1 MTTTNSQGPEK
12 SALVDVNAAID
23 RAKQPWNPVASH
35 VDNEAAY
42 RDRFILAAEV
52 LILRQELADTEDAQH
67 EAEEEVAR
75 LIGVIKA
82 EQTDN
87 GDKIRNDRLIA
98 IASQSRDQQ
107 NVRSIEQLDAYL
119 IQEIEHFFISYH
131 ELDGEAFR
139 PIACLGPGK
148 AKKIVDKGLVGKQ
161 RTSTAGA
168 KVKHPAKS

>member
-75 LIGVIKA
+75 LIGVINDL
-82 EQTDN
+82 TD
-87 GDKIRNDRLIA
+87 D
-98 IASQSRDQQ
+98 
-107 NVRSIEQLDAYL
+107 E
-119 IQEIEHFFISYH
+119 
-131 ELDGEAFR
+131 
-139 PIACLGPGK
+139 
-148 AKKIVDKGLVGKQ
+148 
-161 RTSTAGA
+161 
-168 KVKHPAKS
+168 